1 MIDFTEDSNSKT
13 TDDGFKSRLVV
24 DGSKQNRADHD
35 IYKQAIELGHKNGPS
50 VFRLV
55 ETEVQVLEMHIH
67 IRIYD
72 PIPIAVAAVKQ
83 GLGIIHLVI

>member
-1 MIDFTEDSNSKT
+1 M
-13 TDDGFKSRLVV
+13 V

-50 VFRLV
+50 VFGLV

-72 PIPIAVAAVKQ
+72 PIPVAVAAVKQ